1 MERPTLDHVAEGC
14 RAAKRHAPWTRCARI
29 GVSDEARLGMV
40 CPSVIVAL
48 EYVNAHAARR

>member
-14 RAAKRHAPWTRCARI
+14 CAAERHAPWTRCARI